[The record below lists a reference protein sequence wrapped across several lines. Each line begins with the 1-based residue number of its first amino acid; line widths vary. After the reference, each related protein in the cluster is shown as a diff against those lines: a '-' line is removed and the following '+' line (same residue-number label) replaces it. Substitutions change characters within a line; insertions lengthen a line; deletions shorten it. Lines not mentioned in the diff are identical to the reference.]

1 MDPWIEELV
10 YLRAALLSH
19 GKVVGMEVLA
29 NMSPSEREALKGWI
43 VRQGASG
50 TERTEKTEKTG
61 GLLVP
66 PDDTEKTEKTE
77 NTEEDRGRQRRLKQ

>member
-29 NMSPSEREALKGWI
+29 KMSPSGRELLKGWI

-50 TERTEKTEKTG
+50 TERTERTEQTEQTERTEENGGQQRKTEAIG
-61 GLLVP
+61 G
-66 PDDTEKTEKTE
+66 DK
-77 NTEEDRGRQRRLKQ
+77 

>member
-19 GKVVGMEVLA
+19 GKEVGMEVLA

-50 TERTEKTEKTG
+50 TERTEKTG

-77 NTEEDRGRQRRLKQ
+77 NTEEDRED

>member
-29 NMSPSEREALKGWI
+29 KMSPSEREALKGWI

-77 NTEEDRGRQRRLKQ
+77 NTEED